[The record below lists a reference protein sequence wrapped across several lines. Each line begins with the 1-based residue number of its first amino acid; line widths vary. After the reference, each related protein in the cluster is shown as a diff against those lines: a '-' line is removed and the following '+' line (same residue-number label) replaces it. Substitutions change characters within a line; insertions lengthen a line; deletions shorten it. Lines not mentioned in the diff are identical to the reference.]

1 MRKIKEVLR
10 LKWASQLSHRQIAK
24 ICQIS
29 RPTVSEYIRRA
40 ESAQLT
46 WPLPADLDE
55 SQLESRL
62 FPPPPAV
69 PASMRGSPDWPQ
81 VYLEKKGKHVTMFLL
96 WQEYRQ
102 LHPQGY
108 QYSWFCEHYRQWLG
122 RRDLVMRQDHRAG
135 EKLFVDYAG
144 QTVSIVDPRT
154 GEIRQAQIFV
164 ATLGAS
170 NYTYAEATWS
180 QTLPDWIGSHRRT
193 FEFLGGVTEL
203 IVPDNLRSGVSKAH
217 RYEPDINPSYQDMA
231 SHYDV
236 AILPAR
242 VRRPKDKGKVEQSV
256 LVVER
261 WILAALRH
269 HTFFTLAALN
279 QQIGQ
284 LLTQLNIR
292 PFKKLPGC
300 RQSLFESLDRP
311 ALKPLPRE
319 PYQYAEWKKVRVH
332 IDYHVEVDGHYYSV
346 PHALVKRQLDARV
359 TAHTIECFYKGN
371 RVASH
376 ARSWQKGR
384 HTTVRQH
391 MPESHRKY
399 GDWSP
404 QRLINWAQQSGP
416 GTAKIIETILS
427 ERRHP
432 EQGYRSCLG
441 VLRLGKS
448 FGDSRLEAACQRA
461 LLLGT
466 HRYKSIE
473 SILKNGLDQQP
484 IAALDITDDEAITED
499 HDNVRGPNYY
509 H

>member
-1 MRKIKEVLR
+1 
-10 LKWASQLSHRQIAK
+10 
-24 ICQIS
+24 
-29 RPTVSEYIRRA
+29 
-40 ESAQLT
+40 
-46 WPLPADLDE
+46 
-55 SQLESRL
+55 
-62 FPPPPAV
+62 
-69 PASMRGSPDWPQ
+69 
-81 VYLEKKGKHVTMFLL
+81 
-96 WQEYRQ
+96 
-102 LHPQGY
+102 
-108 QYSWFCEHYRQWLG
+108 
-122 RRDLVMRQDHRAG
+122 
-135 EKLFVDYAG
+135 
-144 QTVSIVDPRT
+144 
-154 GEIRQAQIFV
+154 
-164 ATLGAS
+164 
-170 NYTYAEATWS
+170 
-180 QTLPDWIGSHRRT
+180 
-193 FEFLGGVTEL
+193 
-203 IVPDNLRSGVSKAH
+203 
-217 RYEPDINPSYQDMA
+217 
-231 SHYDV
+231 
-236 AILPAR
+236 
-242 VRRPKDKGKVEQSV
+242 
-256 LVVER
+256 
-261 WILAALRH
+261 
-269 HTFFTLAALN
+269 LN